1 MTDFYWECA
10 KTSAEILKAIGQGI
24 GLDDEEFLLKFH
36 SGYNNQ
42 VRLLHYPPIP
52 ASLLENGSMARIP
65 AHSDWGSITMLFQ
78 DDCGGL
84 EVESPSHPG
93 EFIQAFPLKNALIM
107 NVGDL
112 LMRWTNGKFI
122 FPILSEIQLIVD

>member
-1 MTDFYWECA
+1 MTGFYWECA
-10 KTSAEILKAIGQGI
+10 RTSAEILKAIGKGI

-52 ASLLENGSMARIP
+52 ASLLENGTMARIP
-65 AHSDWGSITMLFQ
+65 AHSDWGSITLLFQ

-84 EVESPSHPG
+84 EVESPNQPG
-93 EFIQAFPLKNALIM
+93 EFIKASPLKNALIM

-112 LMRWTNGKFI
+112 LMRWTNGRSI
-122 FPILSEIQLIVD
+122 FLKMSETISISD